1 MSEPHTRPAQLIPSA
16 PLRPGDTIGICAPSM
31 AHAARY
37 PRRRER
43 ALAHLRE
50 LGYQVRGSSNWLRD
64 TGHTAGTA
72 AERAA
77 DLHELYVDP
86 EVRVIMT
93 SIGGHNANQL
103 LDLLDYDLIRAHPK
117 PLVGY
122 SDTSALLLAIWQRT
136 RAGVVQG
143 PQLLPQWGE
152 YGGCHPDTL
161 RSFRQ
166 TLGDEKPIGRMTF
179 PTERVIEFL
188 PWDEA
193 DDRPRERL
201 VADAPRVHVQGR
213 ATGHLVA
220 ANLETL
226 LSLAGTPYWPDL
238 DGAILL
244 LESTTTDLAPLTAR
258 LTQLRQMGVL
268 NRLAGLGLGR
278 FAAPDFDRS
287 DDLAELIAQETAGF
301 GGPLVTGLPIGH
313 TDPMLCIP
321 FGARATLATVDTACE
336 LTVLDSAVTA

>member
-1 MSEPHTRPAQLIPSA
+1 
-16 PLRPGDTIGICAPSM
+16 M

-43 ALAHLRE
+43 ALAHLPE
-50 LGYQVRGSSNWLRD
+50 IGYRVRGSRHWLRD

-72 AERAA
+72 AERVA
-77 DLHELYVDP
+77 DLHELFLDP
-86 EVRVIMT
+86 QVRVIMT
-93 SIGGHNANQL
+93 SIGGNNANQL

-122 SDTSALLLAIWQRT
+122 SDTSALLVAVWQRT
-136 RAGVVQG
+136 RIGVVMG

-152 YGGCHPDTL
+152 YGGCLPYTL
-161 RSFRQ
+161 RSFQ
-166 TLGDEKPIGRMTF
+166 QVLGDEEPIGWIEF

-193 DDRPRERL
+193 DDRPREKL
-201 VADAPRVHVQGR
+201 AADAPRCLVRGR

-244 LESTTTDLAPLTAR
+244 LESTTSDLAPLTAR
-258 LTQLRQMGVL
+258 FTQLRQMGVL
-268 NRLAGLGLGR
+268 DRIVGLGLGR
-278 FAAPDFDRS
+278 FPSQDFDRS
-287 DDLAELIAQETAGF
+287 DDLAALVAQETAGF
-301 GGPLVTGLPIGH
+301 AGPVVSGLPIGH

-321 FGARATLATVDTACE
+321 FGARATLVADAACE
-336 LTVLDSAVTA
+336 FAVLDSVVEA

>member
-1 MSEPHTRPAQLIPSA
+1 MSEPSTKPAPPIPCA

-31 AHAARY
+31 PHAARH

-50 LGYQVRGSSNWLRD
+50 IGYEVRGARHWLRD

-77 DLHELYVDP
+77 DLHELFLDP
-86 EVRVIMT
+86 RVRVVMT

-122 SDTSALLLAIWQRT
+122 SDASALLLAIWQRT
-136 RAGVVQG
+136 RVGVVLG

-152 YGGCHPDTL
+152 FGGCLPYTL
-161 RSFRQ
+161 ESFRRV
-166 TLGDEKPIGRMTF
+166 LGSGEPLGRVAF
-179 PTERVIEFL
+179 PDHRVIEFL

-201 VADAPRVHVQGR
+201 PAGAPRVVSRGR

-244 LESTTTDLAPLTAR
+244 LESTTTDPAPLTAR
-258 LTQLRQMGVL
+258 LTQLRQMGVPD
-268 NRLAGLGLGR
+268 RVAGLGLGR
-278 FAAPDFDRS
+278 FPDSGSDRS
-287 DDLAELIAQETAGF
+287 DDLAALIAQETAGF
-301 GGPLVTGLPIGH
+301 TGPVVTGLPIGH
-313 TDPMLCIP
+313 TDPMLCVP
-321 FGARATLATVDTACE
+321 LGARATLVADDACE
-336 LTVLDSAVTA
+336 FTILDGVVRA